1 MVIEI
6 DYKHLVLRIAGARKC
21 HRCGDYVGAFRA
33 HASAVINKNANRDRD
48 IFMTEVL
55 DLLQYAVFMN
65 LEIVFVEPGDE
76 SIMPVKNCRAQN
88 DHVGIQLEGVLA
100 AIIARRWLGNLCEGN
115 KWRNKQ
121 SNEAMAHQNVVL

>member
-55 DLLQYAVFMN
+55 DLLQYAVFID
-65 LEIVFVEPGDE
+65 LEIVFVEPGDQ

-88 DHVGIQLEGVLA
+88 DHVGIQLEGILA
-100 AIIARRWLGNLCEGN
+100 PIIAR
-115 KWRNKQ
+115 
-121 SNEAMAHQNVVL
+121 